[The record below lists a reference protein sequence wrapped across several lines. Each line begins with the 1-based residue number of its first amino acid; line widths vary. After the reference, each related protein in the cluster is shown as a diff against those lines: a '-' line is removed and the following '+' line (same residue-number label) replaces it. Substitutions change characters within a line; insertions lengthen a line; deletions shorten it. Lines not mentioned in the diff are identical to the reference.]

1 MAGLCGRGCQAGRG
15 GEPLASSVYLEAE
28 IVARPGC
35 CRGGCFHA
43 GWGWGVPCCTHP
55 RAARG
60 VPAMGRRA
68 GTWRCPRGARPCR
81 LPQLEPE
88 EGCGDGAQAIREVGD
103 TAGHP
108 LPCSIAVLQGSTGS
122 PRMCPHAG
130 WVPVLAACPHA
141 VRGSPSLPLH
151 PQAGRVSILA
161 ACPCSILSSLYW
173 LWGPTLAV
181 DVCTSSVPMQAVRP
195 CASWVPVLAAS
206 PGGHRRHLAAPGER
220 GHPRKRWILSLCEPG
235 LTATRKLPGRER
247 GQ

>member
-28 IVARPGC
+28 IAARPGC

-55 RAARG
+55 RAACG
-60 VPAMGRRA
+60 MPAMGMRA
-68 GTWRCPRGARPCR
+68 GTWRCPHGAGPCC

-88 EGCGDGAQAIREVGD
+88 EGCGDGAQATREVGD

-130 WVPVLAACPHA
+130 WVPVLAVCPHT
-141 VRGSPSLPLH
+141 VRGSPSLVLH

-161 ACPCSILSSLYW
+161 ACPCSILRSL
-173 LWGPTLAV
+173 
-181 DVCTSSVPMQAVRP
+181 
-195 CASWVPVLAAS
+195 
-206 PGGHRRHLAAPGER
+206 
-220 GHPRKRWILSLCEPG
+220 
-235 LTATRKLPGRER
+235 
-247 GQ
+247 